1 MLNLHHL
8 PGADLHESRAI
19 VYRRHPITL
28 IPYFFMVGFV
38 FLLPPATYVSLQ
50 TFNPTLLADPQI
62 FILFVLG
69 ATTFFLY
76 SVLFLFQYFLDFWLD
91 VFILTDKRILD
102 IEQKGLFNRT
112 VSELRL
118 YRTQDVTTEVKGFW
132 HSMFDYGDVYIQTAG
147 EKERFEFKD
156 VAHPEE
162 VSKLILELA
171 EENRKE
177 QLELA
182 VEDFGMPDA
191 DGAHGSP
198 KHIEH
203 VARKMEP

>member
-1 MLNLHHL
+1 MLHLHHL
-8 PGADLHESRAI
+8 PGADLHESQAL

-28 IPYFFMVGFV
+28 IPFLFIAAFV
-38 FLLPPATYVSLQ
+38 VILPPAAYLAFQTLQ
-50 TFNPTLLADPQI
+50 PGLLATQN
-62 FILFVLG
+62 
-69 ATTFFLY
+69 ATTFVMLGGSVFYLY
-76 SVLFLFQYFLDFWLD
+76 GLLFLFQYFLDYWLD
-91 VFILTDKRILD
+91 VFIVTDKRILD

-132 HSMFDYGDVYIQTAG
+132 HTMFDYGDVFVQTAG
-147 EKERFEFKD
+147 EKERFIFED
-156 VAHPEE
+156 VPHPEH
-162 VSKLILELA
+162 VAKLILELA

-191 DGAHGSP
+191 DGAQAAKP
-198 KHIEH
+198 TEN
-203 VARKMEP
+203 VARKIEP